1 MSDEDSAGR
10 QLPLVVYTIGHSNVA
25 LEALFA
31 LLARHEIAAL
41 VDVRSAPYSRYV
53 PHFNRP
59 SLEAAAKR
67 AGIAYHFK
75 GDTLG
80 GRPQGDE
87 YYDAEGHV
95 LYGRVA
101 QADWFGR
108 GIDQLRELAGR
119 ERVAIMCGE
128 EDPAGC
134 HRRLLVGRVLAQDGA
149 LLRHIRGDGRIE
161 EERAVAIDVP
171 PPSLWDDP
179 SEEAAREREE
189 RAWRSIRP
197 VSRTPAPSDSS
208 SGSAAPASDD

>member
-1 MSDEDSAGR
+1 MPDEES
-10 QLPLVVYTIGHSNVA
+10 QPLVVYTIGHSNVA
-25 LEALFA
+25 LEALLA
-31 LLARHEIAAL
+31 LLARHEIGLLA
-41 VDVRSAPYSRYV
+41 DVRSAPYSRFV

-67 AGIAYHFK
+67 AGITYRFM

-80 GRPQGDE
+80 GRPQGDD
-87 YYDAEGHV
+87 YYDADGHV

-101 QADWFGR
+101 RAEWFQR
-108 GIDQLRELAGR
+108 GIAQLRELAAR
-119 ERVAIMCGE
+119 ERVAVLCGE

-134 HRRLLVGRVLAQDGA
+134 HRRLLVGRVLARDGA
-149 LLRHIRGDGRIE
+149 LLRHIRGDGRVE

-171 PPSLWDDP
+171 APSLWDDP
-179 SEEAAREREE
+179 AEEAVREREE

-208 SGSAAPASDD
+208 SGSAAPASGD

>member
-1 MSDEDSAGR
+1 MSDEDSP
-10 QLPLVVYTIGHSNVA
+10 PLVIYTVGHSNVA
-25 LEALFA
+25 LEALLT
-31 LLARHEIAAL
+31 LLARHEIAVLA
-41 VDVRSAPYSRYV
+41 DVRSAPYSRYV

-59 SLEAAAKR
+59 ALEAAAGR
-67 AGIAYHFK
+67 AGITYHFM

-101 QADWFGR
+101 RAEWFQR
-108 GIDQLRELAGR
+108 GIARLRELAVR
-119 ERVAIMCGE
+119 ERLAVMCGE
-128 EDPAGC
+128 EDPTGC
-134 HRRLLVGRVLAQDGA
+134 HRRLLVGRVVAQEGA

-179 SEEAAREREE
+179 SDSAAREREE

-208 SGSAAPASDD
+208 SDSREPASGG

>member
-1 MSDEDSAGR
+1 MPDEES
-10 QLPLVVYTIGHSNVA
+10 QPLVVYTIGHSNVA
-25 LEALFA
+25 LEALEA
-31 LLARHEIAAL
+31 LLALHEIAAL

-59 SLEAAAKR
+59 SLEVAAR
-67 AGIAYHFK
+67 QAGISYRFM
-75 GDTLG
+75 GNTLG

-101 QADWFGR
+101 RADWFQR
-108 GIDQLRELAGR
+108 GIAQLRELARR
-119 ERVAIMCGE
+119 ERVAVLCGE

-134 HRRLLVGRVLAQDGA
+134 HRRLLVGRVLAREGA
-149 LLRHIRGDGRIE
+149 LLRHIRGDGHIE

-179 SEEAAREREE
+179 GEEATREREE

-208 SGSAAPASDD
+208 SGSTVPASGD

>member
-1 MSDEDSAGR
+1 MSDEDFAAR
-10 QLPLVVYTIGHSNVA
+10 PLPLVVYTIGHSNVA
-25 LEALFA
+25 LEALLA

-67 AGIAYHFK
+67 AGIAYRFM

-101 QADWFGR
+101 RADWFR
-108 GIDQLRELAGR
+108 QGIARLRELAAR
-119 ERVAIMCGE
+119 ERVAMLCGE
-128 EDPAGC
+128 EDPVGC
-134 HRRLLVGRVLAQDGA
+134 HRRLLVGRVLAREGA

-161 EERAVAIDVP
+161 EEREVALDVP
-171 PPSLWDDP
+171 PPSLWDDA
-179 SEEAAREREE
+179 SEEAAGEREE
-189 RAWRSIRP
+189 RAWKSIRP

-208 SGSAAPASDD
+208 SGSAAPASGG

>member
-1 MSDEDSAGR
+1 MPDEDPAG
-10 QLPLVVYTIGHSNVA
+10 QQSPLVVYTIGHSNVA
-25 LEALFA
+25 LEALLA

-41 VDVRSAPYSRYV
+41 MDVRSAPYSRFV

-59 SLEAAAKR
+59 SLAAAAKR
-67 AGIAYHFK
+67 TGIGYHFM

-80 GRPQGDE
+80 GRPQDDA
-87 YYDAEGHV
+87 YYDDEGHV
-95 LYGRVA
+95 LYDRVA
-101 QADWFGR
+101 RADWFER
-108 GIDQLRELAGR
+108 GIARLRELAGR
-119 ERVAIMCGE
+119 ERVAVMCGE

-134 HRRLLVGRVLAQDGA
+134 HRRLLVGRVLAREGA

-161 EERAVAIDVP
+161 EEHAVAIDVP

-179 SEEAAREREE
+179 SEEATREREE

-208 SGSAAPASDD
+208 SD